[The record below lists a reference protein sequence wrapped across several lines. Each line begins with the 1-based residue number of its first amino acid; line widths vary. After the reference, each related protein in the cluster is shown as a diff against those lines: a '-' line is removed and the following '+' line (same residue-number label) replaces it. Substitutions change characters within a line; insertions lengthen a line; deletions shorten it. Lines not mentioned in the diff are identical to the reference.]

1 MTTHRLRATGVI
13 GALLPALLGLGVVAV
28 GVDAVVRAGGPV
40 AWAVLVVGLLGT
52 VAWLRLPWALRLDR
66 ADGTV
71 VFLGPLRRTA
81 VPAGQIAAISGSWTG
96 GMNRWFLASVW
107 VQRADRRV
115 GFPLLS
121 GFRDPEQVRDD
132 LLELNPAIQLQS

>member
-1 MTTHRLRATGVI
+1 MTTYHLRATGMV
-13 GALLPALLGLGVVAV
+13 GALLPALLGAGVAAV
-28 GVDAVVRAGGPV
+28 GADAVVRAGGPV
-40 AWAVLVVGLLGT
+40 AWAVLVVGLLGAL
-52 VAWLRLPWALRLDR
+52 AWLRLPWALRLDP
-66 ADGTV
+66 AAGTV

-81 VPAGQIAAISGSWTG
+81 VPAEQIAAISGSWTG

-107 VQRADRRV
+107 VQRADRRL

-132 LLELNPAIQLQS
+132 LLQLNPSIRMQS